1 MVNAIDAFFSGTE
14 KPAGVPSGDPGIAL
28 SGAQAAPPP
37 GH

>member
-28 SGAQAAPPP
+28 SGAQAPPPP